1 MRRRGRTGG
10 NELNV
15 EKRNWDGTFGRT
27 RERRETEG
35 SVDERERAEG
45 SWNERETD
53 G

>member
-27 RERRETEG
+27 RETKRDRRERGREG
-35 SVDERERAEG
+35 ASRRIVE
-45 SWNERETD
+45 
-53 G
+53 